1 MILAGLAAVVEPIP
15 AEPPIGGPLWS
26 IFVPALLFGVATAA
40 TWLLYRRF
48 SKE

>member
-1 MILAGLAAVVEPIP
+1 MEPLPVSSPLQGVVWSWIVPAAVFAV
-15 AEPPIGGPLWS
+15 A
-26 IFVPALLFGVATAA
+26 FGA